1 MWGGGTGVTCKYFQL
16 INGYFSDERRS
27 PRVSALLSR
36 LYFAGR
42 RTKVRLPATAGQAGK
57 NPCLSR
63 HSPFLRATADAA
75 LRLRQG
81 FAARV
86 LIEKISYL

>member
-1 MWGGGTGVTCKYFQL
+1 MLDAIQNVNLFPS

-27 PRVSALLSR
+27 PRVSALDVLKYAS
-36 LYFAGR
+36 GE
-42 RTKVRLPATAGQAGK
+42 

-75 LRLRQG
+75 
-81 FAARV
+81 V
-86 LIEKISYL
+86 LIEKIAHL